1 MMDSANKVPMTKEG
15 EVFLKKELNKLKT
28 VDRNKIITDIYEAR
42 KHGDLKENAEYH
54 SAIEQQGFLERRIK
68 ELENKIANSHV
79 IDITKIYPTGK
90 IIFGATVTLINLI
103 YKKKIKYKI
112 VGEDEA
118 NIKKKKLSITSPI
131 ARALIGKKQ
140 GDIVNVNT
148 PGGVVKYEINLIEY
162 L

>member
-1 MMDSANKVPMTKEG
+1 MMISSNKIPMTKEG
-15 EVFLKKELNKLKT
+15 EKFLKKELNKLKT
-28 VDRNKIITDIYEAR
+28 VNRNKIINDIAEAR

-54 SAIEQQGFLERRIK
+54 AAIEQQGFLERRIK
-68 ELENKIANSHV
+68 ELENKIAHSQV
-79 IDITKIYPTGK
+79 IDITKIYPNGK
-90 IIFGATVTLINLI
+90 IIFGVTVTLINLI
-103 YKKKIKYKI
+103 DNKKIKYKI

-131 ARALIGKKQ
+131 ARALIGKKK

-148 PGGVVKYEINLIEY
+148 PGGNVKYEINLIEH